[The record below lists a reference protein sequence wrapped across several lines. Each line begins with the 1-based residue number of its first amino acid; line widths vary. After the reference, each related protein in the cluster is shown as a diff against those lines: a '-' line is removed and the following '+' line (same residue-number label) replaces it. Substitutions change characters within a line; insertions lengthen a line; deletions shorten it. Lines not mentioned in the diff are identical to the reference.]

1 MYKFNYVLSKRT
13 TACLFICFNFSVVD
27 LLLYKQFL
35 QIFLTLQR
43 MNLKSS
49 IIIVLAAL
57 MLLSKNNSAQNDT
70 SITISG
76 LKYII
81 IEKGTGEKAVTG
93 KEAAVHYTGYLLNG
107 FEFDSSIPRKAPIE
121 FTLGKGMV
129 IKGWDEGISLMSI
142 GDKMRLII
150 PSNLAY
156 GEKGSGDVIPPNSTL
171 IFDVELVGLTDPKTP
186 IYPVLEEIVLNES
199 VEKAIEK
206 YKELKKNS
214 PDDYNFKESQ
224 LNTLGYRLMRVQ
236 MMAEAIKIFE
246 FNAEQFP
253 ESSNVYDSLGEAYM
267 HSEKLDEAVK
277 CYEKSLELNPE
288 NSNAK
293 LMIQKLSGM

>member
-1 MYKFNYVLSKRT
+1 MKS
-13 TACLFICFNFSVVD
+13 
-27 LLLYKQFL
+27 
-35 QIFLTLQR
+35 IFLTLV
-43 MNLKSS
+43 S
-49 IIIVLAAL
+49 ILIFSLTI
-57 MLLSKNNSAQNDT
+57 NAQSDT
-70 SITISG
+70 ITTASG

-81 IEKGTGEKAVTG
+81 IEKGSGEKAVAG

-107 FEFDSSIPRKAPIE
+107 ITFDSSVPGKAPIE
-121 FTLGKGMV
+121 FVLGKGMV
-129 IKGWDEGISLMSI
+129 IKGWEEGIGLMSV

-171 IFDVELVGLTDPKTP
+171 IFDVELVGLTIPKTP

-206 YKELKKNS
+206 YKELKKSN

-236 MMAEAIKIFE
+236 MMAEAVKIFE

-267 HSEKLDEAVK
+267 HSEKLDEAVQ

-288 NSNAK
+288 NTNAK
-293 LMIQKLSGM
+293 LMIQKLSEK

>member
-1 MYKFNYVLSKRT
+1 MKSFFLTVVSIIVFSLTVIAQSDTIT
-13 TACLFICFNFSVVD
+13 TA
-27 LLLYKQFL
+27 
-35 QIFLTLQR
+35 
-43 MNLKSS
+43 
-49 IIIVLAAL
+49 
-57 MLLSKNNSAQNDT
+57 
-70 SITISG
+70 SG

-81 IEKGTGEKAVTG
+81 IEKGSGEKAVTG

-107 FEFDSSIPRKAPIE
+107 TIFDSSIPRKEPIE
-121 FTLGKGMV
+121 FILGKGMV

-142 GDKMRLII
+142 GDKMKLII
-150 PSNLAY
+150 PANLAY
-156 GEKGSGDVIPPNSTL
+156 GERGSGDVIPPNSTL
-171 IFDVELVGLTDPKTP
+171 IFDVELVGLSDPKTP

-206 YKELKKNS
+206 YDELKKSN

-236 MMAEAIKIFE
+236 MMEEAIKIFE
-246 FNAEQFP
+246 FNAELFP

-288 NSNAK
+288 NTNAK
-293 LMIQKLSGM
+293 LMIQKLSEK